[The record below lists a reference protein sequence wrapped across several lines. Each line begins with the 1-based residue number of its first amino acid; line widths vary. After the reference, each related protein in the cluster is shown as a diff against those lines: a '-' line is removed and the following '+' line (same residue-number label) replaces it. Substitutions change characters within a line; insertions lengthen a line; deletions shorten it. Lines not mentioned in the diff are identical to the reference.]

1 MAKIRVVVDSTAYF
15 TKEYVS
21 ENNIDV
27 VQLKVEFGG
36 VTKDEGFPGEFE
48 EFYNKLK
55 NSTDFPVTSQPPVGA
70 FVKVFQDAVDN
81 GEEVITLTFSSKL
94 SGTYNCAKLAAEMVA
109 PDKITVIDS
118 ESAVAVHRFLA
129 EIAVD
134 LAKEGKTREEII
146 KAIEDQKTR
155 MGIHLTVGSLE
166 YMKRGG
172 RLSGAKALVG
182 TLLNIKPIIGLVD
195 GLLIPV
201 EKVRGKNKAIEMM
214 ISKIPDDVKKISIGQ
229 VLNMEEANRVK
240 AILEEKFKDAEVT
253 IYEVGPVIGSH
264 LGPETI
270 GLCYIW

>member
-27 VQLKVEFGG
+27 VPLKVEFGG

-55 NSTDFPVTSQPPVGA
+55 NSTDFPITSQPPVGA
-70 FVKVFQDAVDN
+70 FVKVFQEAVDN

-134 LAKEGKTREEII
+134 LAKEGKSREEII

-214 ISKIPDDVKKISIGQ
+214 ISKIPDNVKKISIGQ
-229 VLNMEEANRVK
+229 VLNLEEANRVK
-240 AILEEKFKDAEVT
+240 AILEEKFKNAEVT